1 MPQKPERMHEFFDQR
16 AEGYEDHMRRSLE
29 SFDRFYAFVA
39 EQVEPTERKIEV
51 LDLGCGTGL
60 ELKGV
65 LARAPAALVTGV
77 DVSKRMLKRLRCTFK
92 GSSDQLRLVH
102 GSYLSVPFA
111 PEAHDY
117 VLAVQTLHHLTA
129 QEKENLYRRIWTTLR
144 SGGKYIEG
152 DYVVS
157 PEVEKQLL
165 DEYSRQKGDVGED
178 GLHHIDIPFS
188 VATQRCLLLRG
199 GFSSVEVV
207 FDDGQ
212 CAVLVARKD

>member
-29 SFDRFYAFVA
+29 SFDRFYTFVA
-39 EQVEPTERKIEV
+39 EQVEPTERQIAV

-60 ELKGV
+60 ELRGV
-65 LARAPAALVTGV
+65 FARAPAARITGV
-77 DVSKRMLKRLRCTFK
+77 DVSKQMLQRLRCTFK
-92 GSSDQLRLVH
+92 DFSDQLRLVH
-102 GSYLSVPFA
+102 GSYLSISPA
-111 PEAHDY
+111 PEAYDY

-129 QEKENLYRRIWTTLR
+129 QEKESLYRRIWAALR

-165 DEYSRQKGDVGED
+165 EKYSRQKDDAGED

-188 VATQRCLLLRG
+188 VATQRCLLFRG
-199 GFSSVEVV
+199 GFTSVEVV
-207 FDDGQ
+207 FDDAQ
-212 CAVLVARKD
+212 CAVLAARKD